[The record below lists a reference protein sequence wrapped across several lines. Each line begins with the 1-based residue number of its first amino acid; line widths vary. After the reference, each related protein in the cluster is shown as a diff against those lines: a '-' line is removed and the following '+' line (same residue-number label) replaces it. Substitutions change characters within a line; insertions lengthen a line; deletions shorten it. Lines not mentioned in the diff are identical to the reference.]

1 MEEAKSSPAIIA
13 TKANIT
19 RSLVIVSRNCTKRFS
34 FLSRKEEVCYIE
46 EQTKNMDI
54 YFSDETSIR
63 LKGKKTALVIDPTST
78 VEADAILLTQK
89 NLSYVKL
96 DKVKNARVTIAGSG
110 EYEIG
115 GVAIVGVKVGE
126 TTTYYVKMDG
136 VALVHLGGITAPLSD
151 SEIDKYPSVDVL
163 FVPVIKGIAEMV
175 TKFEAK

>member
-1 MEEAKSSPAIIA
+1 
-13 TKANIT
+13 
-19 RSLVIVSRNCTKRFS
+19 
-34 FLSRKEEVCYIE
+34 
-46 EQTKNMDI
+46 MDI

-175 TKFEAK
+175 TKFEAKVVVPIKYENASLTEFFKEMGKDAVNTQPKLSISREKLPAELEIVALKG